1 MQTAIELQHNLG
13 RGGSTPSLPDPLAP
27 VSLPRYLPR
36 PCHCTHLASL
46 ARCRPPARMC
56 RTPQELESLR
66 RAFKR
71 MNKTG
76 NGKVSVEDLLQEL
89 DFLGHKVRRD
99 ETKISI

>member
-1 MQTAIELQHNLG
+1 
-13 RGGSTPSLPDPLAP
+13 
-27 VSLPRYLPR
+27 
-36 PCHCTHLASL
+36 
-46 ARCRPPARMC
+46 MC

-71 MNKTG
+71 MNKAG
-76 NGKVSVEDLLQEL
+76 NGKISVEDLLQEL